1 MTHAGAYIPDM
12 FKPLPLDEFAVTG
25 PVPAKAALIAAP
37 VLMHPQLAKD
47 HFPSDPILPKFDRIF
62 EALLSSI
69 NRNCTQSL
77 VILDRLVSPSW
88 VASACIGG
96 ADVETASKLVAG
108 HCLERNDPFFTLE
121 DWIVDEGIHR
131 SKHIIGFIA
140 GAIYRQEE
148 DPEALILPNP
158 QSWNSSSACRSV
170 ESALCMGSTLLRN
183 RVLAPCAADEA
194 LMNGFEGLCRMYLEL
209 HGQGSRVDAD
219 FLGRN
224 QVLITVHRGTVRTEF
239 IVDLSTLP
247 ERRVEQLLQRL
258 SAMQMAFRLAGSE
271 AEDEERIVH

>member
-1 MTHAGAYIPDM
+1 M

-25 PVPAKAALIAAP
+25 PVPVKAALIAAP
-37 VLMHPQLAKD
+37 VLMHPQLAGD
-47 HFPSDPILPKFDRIF
+47 HFPCDPMLPKYDRIF
-62 EALLSSI
+62 EALLSATS
-69 NRNCTQSL
+69 RNCTQSL

-88 VASACIGG
+88 IASACIGG

-108 HCLERNDPFFTLE
+108 HCLERDDPFFTLE
-121 DWIVDEGIHR
+121 DWIVDPGIHR

-148 DPEALILPNP
+148 DPDALVLP
-158 QSWNSSSACRSV
+158 SSLTWAGSCACRTV
-170 ESALCMGSTLLRN
+170 EGALCVEPSILRH
-183 RVLAPCAADEA
+183 RVLAPVAADES

-219 FLGRN
+219 FLGCN
-224 QVLITVHRGTVRTEF
+224 QLLFTVHCGPARTEF

-258 SAMQMAFRLAGSE
+258 VAVPPALSMAGPDEGAGP
-271 AEDEERIVH
+271 RVVH